1 MDSQF
6 FDLHSINTKS
16 WVVFRSSAQNTVSL
30 FFFLYFNYKW
40 RNSTLCT
47 GEGDATSCF
56 HRSMREET
64 AEWMRRRDERM
75 NEEKKPSERKER
87 IREGERSQ
95 TVWSRRI
102 KSSCNSFPRFWTT
115 QSSSRSMS
123 LSFALTSLDS
133 IGREMFYWGNSSAW
147 TREDTRTGRRGFL
160 RSFTQHDSHWV
171 LISLY
176 PLPLLTLLDAFLSGI
191 CITRCFTRF
200 VRKQQEMKVKIWKKT
215 QVSVFSQLLSWV
227 FFSLTSLIIHF
238 HHHRS
243 LSPEFTVILPFFTTF
258 LPKNPS
264 WITWDFLFFVIK
276 IRMCV

>member
-1 MDSQF
+1 MLGCLSIFSTEYGISLLFPLLQLQVKEQYS
-6 FDLHSINTKS
+6 LH
-16 WVVFRSSAQNTVSL
+16 W
-30 FFFLYFNYKW
+30 
-40 RNSTLCT
+40 
-47 GEGDATSCF
+47 
-56 HRSMREET
+56 
-64 AEWMRRRDERM
+64 RRRRNFMFSSIDEGRDGRM
-75 NEEKKPSERKER
+75 NEEKRRENEWGEEAEWEKRKDQRRREKSDCLEQAYKILLQFFPE
-87 IREGERSQ
+87 IR
-95 TVWSRRI
+95 
-102 KSSCNSFPRFWTT
+102 PT

-160 RSFTQHDSHWV
+160 RSFTQHYYYSHWV

-176 PLPLLTLLDAFLSGI
+176 PLPLLSLLDAFLSGI

-215 QVSVFSQLLSWV
+215 QVSVSSQLLSWV

-243 LSPEFTVILPFFTTF
+243 LSPEFTVILPFFYNF
-258 LPKNPS
+258 PPPRILRES
-264 WITWDFLFFVIK
+264 HEISFSLS
-276 IRMCV
+276 